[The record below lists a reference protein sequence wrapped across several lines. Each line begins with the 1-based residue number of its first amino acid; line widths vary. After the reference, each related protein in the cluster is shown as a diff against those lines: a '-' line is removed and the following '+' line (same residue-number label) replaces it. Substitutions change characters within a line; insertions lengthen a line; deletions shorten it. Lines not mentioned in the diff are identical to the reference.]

1 MNDVSQ
7 QLGDGRSINGMC
19 KPGYEGVLAAFR
31 ANFEQRDEIGA
42 SICLTHRGKSVVD
55 LWGGLKDPETS
66 TEWERDTVSVV
77 YSCTKG
83 ATALCA
89 HILADQG
96 KLGV

>member
-1 MNDVSQ
+1 MTAVSQ
-7 QLGDGRSINGMC
+7 QLGDGRSINGLC
-19 KPGYEGVLAAFR
+19 EPGYEGVLAAFR
-31 ANFEQRDEIGA
+31 ANFERHDEIGA
-42 SICLTHRGKSVVD
+42 SVCLTHRGESVVE
-55 LWGGLKDPETS
+55 LWGGLKDPGTS